1 MGRFVNPDNSA
12 FQVALNSEIYV
23 DKSELLEYTN
33 RVMDTKQAMIC
44 NSRPRRFGKSI
55 TADMLVAYYSRGC
68 DSLQMF
74 SGLKISQAESF
85 RKKLNQYDLIH
96 LDIQWCSMDAGT
108 PENTVEYIN
117 RNVISELQELY
128 PKILSENIQTAYG
141 AMSCIN
147 AATGQKFVVIID
159 EWDVL
164 IRDEAA
170 NQKVQ
175 EEYINFLRG
184 MFKGSEP
191 TKFLHLAYLTG
202 ILPIKKLKT
211 QSDLNNFDQ
220 FTMLDASVFAPYI
233 GFTEDEV
240 KDLCAK
246 YHQDFAEVKRWYDG
260 YLLEEYQVYN
270 PKAVVSVM
278 TRNKFE
284 SYWSQTGTYESIK
297 PLISMDFDGL
307 KKAIIEMLAGSMVRV
322 KTSSYQNDMVT
333 FKNKD
338 DVMTLLIHLGYLAY
352 DADEQAAFVP
362 NEEIRRELTEVVEE
376 EQWDEFT
383 ELQIKS
389 DELVRAT
396 WDMDCSAV
404 AEFIEEIH
412 SGYASVIAYNNE
424 NALSSVLSIAYLGA
438 MKYYFKPV
446 REMPAG
452 RGFADL
458 IFVPKRKNLQIPALL
473 IELKW
478 NKDADTAMKQIKE
491 KKYVQALAGYVGDI
505 LLVGI
510 NYDKKSKVHECII
523 EKSDVK

>member
-33 RVMDTKQAMIC
+33 RVMDTKQAIIC

-85 RKKLNQYDLIH
+85 RKNLNQYDLIH

-141 AMSCIN
+141 AMSSIN

-211 QSDLNNFDQ
+211 QSALNNFDQ

-240 KDLCAK
+240 KDLCEK

-362 NEEIRRELTEVVEE
+362 NEDVRRELREAVEE
-376 EQWDEFT
+376 QGNESVD
-383 ELQIKS
+383 LQTKRES
-389 DELVRAT
+389 YNHVTKNPTME
-396 WDMDCSAV
+396 AV
-404 AEFIEEIH
+404 
-412 SGYASVIAYNNE
+412 
-424 NALSSVLSIAYLGA
+424 L
-438 MKYYFKPV
+438 
-446 REMPAG
+446 
-452 RGFADL
+452 
-458 IFVPKRKNLQIPALL
+458 
-473 IELKW
+473 
-478 NKDADTAMKQIKE
+478 
-491 KKYVQALAGYVGDI
+491 
-505 LLVGI
+505 
-510 NYDKKSKVHECII
+510 
-523 EKSDVK
+523 

>member
-85 RKKLNQYDLIH
+85 RKNLNQYDLIH

-117 RNVISELQELY
+117 RNVISELRELY

-211 QSDLNNFDQ
+211 QSALNNFDQ

-240 KDLCAK
+240 KDLCEK

-260 YLLEEYQVYN
+260 YLLEEYQVYT

-362 NEEIRRELTEVVEE
+362 NEDVRKELREAVEE
-376 EQWDEFT
+376 QGNESVD
-383 ELQIKS
+383 LQTKRESYNYAIKNPTM
-389 DELVRAT
+389 E
-396 WDMDCSAV
+396 AV
-404 AEFIEEIH
+404 
-412 SGYASVIAYNNE
+412 
-424 NALSSVLSIAYLGA
+424 L
-438 MKYYFKPV
+438 
-446 REMPAG
+446 
-452 RGFADL
+452 
-458 IFVPKRKNLQIPALL
+458 
-473 IELKW
+473 
-478 NKDADTAMKQIKE
+478 
-491 KKYVQALAGYVGDI
+491 
-505 LLVGI
+505 
-510 NYDKKSKVHECII
+510 
-523 EKSDVK
+523 

>member
-117 RNVISELQELY
+117 RNVISELRELY

-147 AATGQKFVVIID
+147 AATGQKF
-159 EWDVL
+159 VL

-211 QSDLNNFDQ
+211 QSALNNFDQ

-240 KDLCAK
+240 KDLCEK

-260 YLLEEYQVYN
+260 YLLEEYQVYT

-362 NEEIRRELTEVVEE
+362 NEDVRRELREAVEE
-376 EQWDEFT
+376 QGNESVD
-383 ELQIKS
+383 LQTKRESYNYAIKNPTM
-389 DELVRAT
+389 EA
-396 WDMDCSAV
+396 A
-404 AEFIEEIH
+404 I
-412 SGYASVIAYNNE
+412 
-424 NALSSVLSIAYLGA
+424 
-438 MKYYFKPV
+438 
-446 REMPAG
+446 
-452 RGFADL
+452 
-458 IFVPKRKNLQIPALL
+458 
-473 IELKW
+473 
-478 NKDADTAMKQIKE
+478 
-491 KKYVQALAGYVGDI
+491 
-505 LLVGI
+505 
-510 NYDKKSKVHECII
+510 
-523 EKSDVK
+523 

>member
-33 RVMDTKQAMIC
+33 RVIDTKQAMIC

-85 RKKLNQYDLIH
+85 RKNLNQYDLIH

-211 QSDLNNFDQ
+211 QSALNNFDQ

-240 KDLCAK
+240 KDLCEK

-491 KKYVQALAGYVGDI
+491 KKYVQALAGYTGDI

>member
-33 RVMDTKQAMIC
+33 RVIDTKQAMIC

-85 RKKLNQYDLIH
+85 RKNLNQYDLIH

-117 RNVISELQELY
+117 RNVISELRELY

-211 QSDLNNFDQ
+211 QSALNNFDQ

-362 NEEIRRELTEVVEE
+362 NEDVRRELREAVEE
-376 EQWDEFT
+376 QGNESVD
-383 ELQIKS
+383 LQTKRESYNYAIKNPTM
-389 DELVRAT
+389 E
-396 WDMDCSAV
+396 AV
-404 AEFIEEIH
+404 
-412 SGYASVIAYNNE
+412 
-424 NALSSVLSIAYLGA
+424 L
-438 MKYYFKPV
+438 
-446 REMPAG
+446 
-452 RGFADL
+452 
-458 IFVPKRKNLQIPALL
+458 
-473 IELKW
+473 
-478 NKDADTAMKQIKE
+478 
-491 KKYVQALAGYVGDI
+491 
-505 LLVGI
+505 
-510 NYDKKSKVHECII
+510 
-523 EKSDVK
+523 